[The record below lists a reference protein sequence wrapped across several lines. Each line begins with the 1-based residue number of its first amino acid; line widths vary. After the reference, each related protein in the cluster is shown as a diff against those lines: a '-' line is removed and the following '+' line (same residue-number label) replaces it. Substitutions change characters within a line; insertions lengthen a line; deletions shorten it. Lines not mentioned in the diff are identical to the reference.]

1 MAAIINPI
9 NRTPPKIPKTII
21 NILDFYGT
29 EYPISI
35 TVLTCSYIETV
46 IDIGVPDEVAPIV
59 APFVPE
65 TTKNLP
71 YKVDPTAT
79 LL

>member
-35 TVLTCSYIETV
+35 TVFTCSYIETV

-59 APFVPE
+59 APFAAV
-65 TTKNLP
+65 TKNLP
-71 YKVDPTAT
+71 YKDDPTAT